1 MKNQLSVIITGATG
15 MVGEGVL
22 LECLKSDKVDKV
34 LIINRK
40 PSGITHPKLKEIIHS
55 DFYDIQSILEHLR
68 GYNTCLFCLGVS
80 SVGMNESDYKKV
92 TYDLTIQFAKSLH
105 SVNPDMVFE
114 YISGAGTY
122 SSEQG
127 KLMWARMKGKTE
139 NDLQKI
145 GFKKVYN
152 LRPGILMPTKGQKN
166 TLSYYKYL
174 GFLLKPIIA
183 LFPKTGSKLSEL
195 GCAMIQLAYEN
206 NRDESVVEVVDIK
219 KISKLV

>member
-40 PSGITHPKLKEIIHS
+40 PSGFTHPKLKEIVHL
-55 DFYDIQSILEHLR
+55 DFYNVQPIIEQLK
-68 GYNTCLFCLGVS
+68 GYNTCLFCLGIS
-80 SVGMNESDYKKV
+80 SVGMNETDYKKV
-92 TYDLTIQFAKSLH
+92 TYDLTIQFAKSLQ
-105 SVNPDMVFE
+105 SVNTEMVFE
-114 YISGAGTY
+114 YISGAGTDT
-122 SSEQG
+122 SEQG
-127 KLMWARMKGKTE
+127 KLMWARVKGKTE

-174 GFLLKPIIA
+174 GFLLKTII
-183 LFPKTGSKLSEL
+183 FFVPKSGSKLSEL
-195 GCAMIQLAYEN
+195 GQAMIHLAYEFD
-206 NRDESVVEVVDIK
+206 RSESVVEVMDIK
-219 KISKLV
+219 KLGKHS